1 MWGMK
6 NYYLGHV
13 SKTNPFQL
21 EKIFVDQPCSD
32 CDILGVC
39 GGRCL
44 YANITKRWS
53 SEAYATVCST
63 VRGLVDAVETEL
75 PRIKELI
82 NDEKVSLR
90 DFEFMK
96 YNGCEII
103 P

>member
-1 MWGMK
+1 
-6 NYYLGHV
+6 
-13 SKTNPFQL
+13 
-21 EKIFVDQPCSD
+21 
-32 CDILGVC
+32 
-39 GGRCL
+39 
-44 YANITKRWS
+44 
-53 SEAYATVCST
+53 
-63 VRGLVDAVETEL
+63 VRGLVNAVKTEL